1 MSAADLSP
9 PVACIIDTDPGVD
22 DVLAILLAL
31 ASPDLLVLSITLT
44 HGNCTLSAAAANL
57 GKLFYALEKQ
67 LAERPD
73 ECTRWKNVDP
83 EWRRQWGAGPIEVYL
98 GSEGPIEGEPVT
110 AKYFHGK
117 DGLGDCTTR
126 HPDLVPAPSH
136 VSSLFTLSDK
146 PALDGVQSL
155 LARHEPRSIA
165 YVALGPMTSLAH
177 LHRAGAPDGDVR
189 TSPLDQFS
197 VVLSMGGA
205 VEHPGNTSPVAEFNY
220 YADPFAASILFAL
233 ARSNLYIFPLDL
245 TSYLTLPFSLYT
257 SAVDPAFSD
266 TSAPSVPQG
275 KAPLTHFTSSFL
287 ERTREV
293 MRQFGSDVMEQHDP
307 TVVYALIDWAR
318 ARRAQ
323 AGAGAAAGEDED
335 EGEFAPGWA
344 YRRVEFEVETT
355 GTITRGML
363 VRDLR
368 ASSTSSTSLTARTGL
383 TNRAA
388 AIEALDVEEVEA
400 HRAEGELDGAQAA
413 AANRRRSVA
422 RVVVSSPGSEPL
434 RRDLL
439 KSIWGVDVTD

>member
-1 MSAADLSP
+1 MPAADLAP

-44 HGNCTLSAAAANL
+44 HGNCTLAAAAANL
-57 GKLFYALEKQ
+57 DKLFYALDKQ
-67 LAERPD
+67 LDARPD
-73 ECTRWKNVDP
+73 ERTRWKNVDP
-83 EWRRQWGAGPIEVYL
+83 EWRKQSGAGPIEVYL
-98 GSEGPIEGEPVT
+98 GSEGPVEGEPVT

-126 HPDLVPAPSH
+126 HPDLVPPPSH
-136 VSSLFTLSDK
+136 VSTLFTLSPR
-146 PALDGVQSL
+146 PALEGVQAL
-155 LARHEPRSIA
+155 LARHEPRSVA

-177 LHRAGAPDGDVR
+177 LHRAGATDGDAR
-189 TSPLDQFS
+189 SSPLDQFS

-205 VEHPGNTSPVAEFNY
+205 VDHPGNTSPVAEFNY
-220 YADPFAASILFAL
+220 YADPYAAALLFAL
-233 ARSNLYIFPLDL
+233 ARPNLHIFPLDL

-257 SAVDPAFSD
+257 SAVDPSFSD
-266 TSAPSVPQG
+266 TSSPSSPAG
-275 KAPLTHFTSSFL
+275 KAPVTHFTSSFL

-293 MRQFGSDVMEQHDP
+293 MLQFGSDVMEQHDP

-318 ARRAQ
+318 ARRAR
-323 AGAGAAAGEDED
+323 AGAGAAEDERED

-344 YRRVEFEVETT
+344 FRRVEFEVETT

-400 HRAEGELDGAQAA
+400 HRAEGELDGEQAA
-413 AANRRRSVA
+413 EAHRRRSGA
-422 RVVVSSPGSEPL
+422 RVVVSSPGSELL

>member
-1 MSAADLSP
+1 M

-44 HGNCTLSAAAANL
+44 HGNCTLAAATANL
-57 GKLFYALEKQ
+57 EKLFWALDKQ

-73 ECTRWKNVDP
+73 ERTRWHNVDP
-83 EWRRQWGAGPIEVYL
+83 EWRSRWGAGPIEVYL

-126 HPDLVPAPSH
+126 HPDLVPPPSH
-136 VSSLFTLSDK
+136 VSTLFTLSPK

-155 LARHEPRSIA
+155 LARHAPRSIA
-165 YVALGPMTSLAH
+165 YVALGPMTSLAY
-177 LHRAGAPDGDVR
+177 LHRAGATDGHEGR

-205 VEHPGNTSPVAEFNY
+205 VDHPGNTSPVAEFNY
-220 YADPFAASILFAL
+220 YADPFAASVLFAL
-233 ARSNLYIFPLDL
+233 APPNLYIFPLDL
-245 TSYLTLPFSLYT
+245 TSYLTLPFSLYI
-257 SAVDPAFSD
+257 SAVDPSFSD
-266 TSAPSVPQG
+266 TSSPSSPQA

-293 MRQFGSDVMEQHDP
+293 MLQFGSDVMEQHDP
-307 TVVYALIDWAR
+307 TVVYALIDWAK
-318 ARRAQ
+318 ARRAR
-323 AGAGAAAGEDED
+323 AGEGAVELGEEEDKGD

-344 YRRVEFEVETT
+344 FRRVEFEVETT
-355 GTITRGML
+355 GSITRGML

-400 HRAEGELDGAQAA
+400 HRAEGELNGQQAA
-413 AANRRRSVA
+413 EAHRGRSGA

-439 KSIWGVDVTD
+439 KSIWGVDVAE